1 MAISICAAR
10 PAAAQSITLV
20 PCWRPMVGVGVGAMV
35 NGDRNG
41 AGSDYEFEGKGAA
54 QDVSASIDVPVGGEW
69 AARIE
74 AGRVSWAFE
83 YQDFL
88 GRLLQRDE
96 LRLKRLTAAAMK
108 ILRRPV
114 FSELFMPGGLSVGI
128 KFGF

>member
-1 MAISICAAR
+1 M
-10 PAAAQSITLV
+10 
-20 PCWRPMVGVGVGAMV
+20 

-83 YQDFL
+83 DHDFL
-88 GRLLQRDE
+88 GRLLQLDE